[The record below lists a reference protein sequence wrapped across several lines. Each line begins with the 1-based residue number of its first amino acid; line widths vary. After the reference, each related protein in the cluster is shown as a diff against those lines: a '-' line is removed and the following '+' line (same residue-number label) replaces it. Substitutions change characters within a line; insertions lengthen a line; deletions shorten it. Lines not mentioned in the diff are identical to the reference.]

1 MIEQAVILAGGKGTR
16 LGTLTKNTPKPLVL
30 VAQKPFLVWQLLYL
44 REQGFRRVLLLVSHF
59 ADQIIQ
65 YFEQNPI
72 EGLEISFSMEPEAL
86 GTGGAITNAMAQLED
101 EFFVLNGDS
110 FAPIDYRAMNDV
122 YVKSGAEICMA
133 VTAADV
139 TPEVPGNVRVQGA
152 KLVEYLKDGG
162 ASAGYSWIDAGVYI
176 YKKSALYDV
185 ELGSYGVEKTWS
197 QALSRQA
204 MVVHPI
210 TQRFFDIGT
219 PERLQNFENNL
230 NKFFDLDKK

>member
-16 LGTLTKNTPKPLVL
+16 LGALTTNTPKPLVL
-30 VAQKPFLVWQLLYL
+30 VSQKPFLVWQLLYL
-44 REQGFRRVLLLVSHF
+44 KQQGFRRVLLLVSHF

-65 YFEQNPI
+65 YFETHPI
-72 EGLEISFSMEPEAL
+72 EGLDISFSMEPSAL

-122 YVKSGAEICMA
+122 YAKSGAEICMA

-152 KLVEYLKDGG
+152 KLTEYLKDGG
-162 ASAGYSWIDAGVYI
+162 AQAGYAWIDAGVYI
-176 YKKSALYDV
+176 YKKSALYDI
-185 ELGSYGVEKTWS
+185 ELGAYGVEKTWT

-219 PERLQNFENNL
+219 PERLKYFESNL
-230 NKFFDLDKK
+230 SKFFEVEKK